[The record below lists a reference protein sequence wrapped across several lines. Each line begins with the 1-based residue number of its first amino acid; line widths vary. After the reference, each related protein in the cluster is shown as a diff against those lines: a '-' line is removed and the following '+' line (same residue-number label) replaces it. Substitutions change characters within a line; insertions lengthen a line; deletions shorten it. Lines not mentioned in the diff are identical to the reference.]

1 MATFKLNDF
10 LANVRGKDLARSS
23 RFEVVI
29 NGPLLGTERDRT
41 VSLLCEEA
49 AIPGLIATFA
59 PTKIGNWTEYRAH
72 GIEFFGDNATFTFY
86 CNTDWNVR
94 EYFETWMGNC
104 ADVTSKEVA
113 FYDDIVGQV
122 EIYTLDRNDNRTGK
136 WELQEAWPRLLNLTP
151 MSQAADS
158 PVRVTVTFTYRF
170 WKSEALED
178 TTGPLRNVRR
188 FINVFKDNKF
198 TDVLERLTGIDL

>member
-1 MATFKLNDF
+1 MPNFNLNDF
-10 LANVRGKDLARSS
+10 LSNVRSKDLARSS

-29 NGPLLGTERDRT
+29 TAPYVSEGKERE

-86 CNTDWNVR
+86 VNSDWNVR
-94 EYFETWMGNC
+94 GFFEQWMGNC
-104 ADVTSKEVA
+104 VDTTSKEVA
-113 FYDDIVGQV
+113 FYDDIIGNV
-122 EIYTLDRNDNRTGK
+122 EIYSLDRGDNRTGK

-151 MSQAADS
+151 ISQASDA
-158 PVRVTVTFTYRF
+158 PVRVTVTFTYRY
-170 WKSEALED
+170 WESKTLEE
-178 TTGPLRNVRR
+178 TTGPLSNIRR
-188 FINVFKDNKF
+188 FINILKDNPLDF
-198 TDVLERLTGIDL
+198 LLNR

>member
-1 MATFKLNDF
+1 MPNFNLNNF
-10 LANVRGKDLARSS
+10 LSNVRNKDLARSS

-29 NGPLLGTERDRT
+29 TAPYVSEGKERE

-86 CNTDWNVR
+86 VNSDWNVR
-94 EYFETWMGNC
+94 GFFEQWMGNC
-104 ADVTSKEVA
+104 VDVTSKEVA
-113 FYDDIVGQV
+113 FYDDIIGNV
-122 EIYTLDRNDNRTGK
+122 EIYTLDRGDNRTGK

-151 MSQAADS
+151 MSQASDA
-158 PVRVTVTFTYRF
+158 PVRVTVTFTYRY
-170 WKSEALED
+170 WESKTLEE
-178 TTGPLRNVRR
+178 TTGPLQNIRR
-188 FINVFKDNKF
+188 FINILKDNPLDF
-198 TDVLERLTGIDL
+198 LLNR